1 MFCIE
6 TATVTGPVYES
17 WPPESYFYRTYC
29 KDIDAS
35 AGYEACQ
42 AILNRLARKLFRG
55 PVSDSEMQQF
65 YKLAER
71 EFAEGRSIFSGLQA
85 GIRGMLCSP
94 KFLFKQEGESGPLD
108 NYAIAARMS
117 YLLWNSL
124 PDEILFELAT
134 QGKLKDPICL
144 LYTSPSPRD

>member
-42 AILNRLARKLFRG
+42 AILNRLARNLFRG

-71 EFAEGRSIFSGLQA
+71 VCPRPKHFLRSA
-85 GIRGMLCSP
+85 GGYS
-94 KFLFKQEGESGPLD
+94 
-108 NYAIAARMS
+108 
-117 YLLWNSL
+117 
-124 PDEILFELAT
+124 
-134 QGKLKDPICL
+134 
-144 LYTSPSPRD
+144 RDVMFPEVPV